1 MPDTKAFRIGYGI
14 IIILLIILLANQVN
28 FIFQPLVVLVQ
39 TLFFPFLLA
48 GILFYLFRPLVRWLE
63 KKKIPRTIS
72 ILLIYLAIIGLLFLL
87 GSLVAP
93 VLQEQLTHLIQNLPA
108 ITDAAKEELIR
119 WSHHPWVND
128 NLDWKK
134 IMTYVTNYLN
144 SSYKAIGA
152 NVANFFQVL
161 TNIVMVFI
169 TVPFIL
175 YFMLKEGERF
185 PHYVLQWLP
194 EKERDKG
201 LRILSDM
208 DFALSSY
215 IKGQILVSVCV
226 GVLVY
231 IGYLIIGLE
240 YSLILA
246 IITMFTNVIP
256 FLGPF
261 LGTIPAV
268 IVALIDS
275 PGMVVKVL
283 VVTIVAQQIEGNL
296 VSPLVMGKSLNI
308 HPLTIIVLLLVAG
321 SLVGFL
327 GLLLAV
333 PVYAVTKVVL
343 SHLYRLFLL
352 RWRQKRAEG

>member
-1 MPDTKAFRIGYGI
+1 
-14 IIILLIILLANQVN
+14 
-28 FIFQPLVVLVQ
+28 
-39 TLFFPFLLA
+39 
-48 GILFYLFRPLVRWLE
+48 
-63 KKKIPRTIS
+63 
-72 ILLIYLAIIGLLFLL
+72 
-87 GSLVAP
+87 
-93 VLQEQLTHLIQNLPA
+93 
-108 ITDAAKEELIR
+108 
-119 WSHHPWVND
+119 
-128 NLDWKK
+128 
-134 IMTYVTNYLN
+134 
-144 SSYKAIGA
+144 
-152 NVANFFQVL
+152 
-161 TNIVMVFI
+161 
-169 TVPFIL
+169 
-175 YFMLKEGERF
+175 
-185 PHYVLQWLP
+185 
-194 EKERDKG
+194 
-201 LRILSDM
+201 M

-215 IKGQILVSVCV
+215 IKGQILVSFCV

-321 SLVGFL
+321 SLVGFW
-327 GLLLAV
+327 GCC
-333 PVYAVTKVVL
+333 
-343 SHLYRLFLL
+343 
-352 RWRQKRAEG
+352 WRSRFMPSRKWC